1 MNGDRWPFLASL
13 EKGLHLWMLTLGLGL
28 DCSPCGGFLQ
38 AQAVGS
44 PPSRIRAVWSNTKL
58 ALQGVGF
65 SLQPRSKAVRSQRV
79 GFTSPSS
86 FPYLSSILGNERL
99 TFGSMLGLSRNL
111 GIAS

>member
-44 PPSRIRAVWSNTKL
+44 PPL
-58 ALQGVGF
+58 EF
-65 SLQPRSKAVRSQRV
+65 VRCGATRNLLYRV
-79 GFTSPSS
+79 
-86 FPYLSSILGNERL
+86 
-99 TFGSMLGLSRNL
+99 LGLVRFL
-111 GIAS
+111 GFGALGFCG